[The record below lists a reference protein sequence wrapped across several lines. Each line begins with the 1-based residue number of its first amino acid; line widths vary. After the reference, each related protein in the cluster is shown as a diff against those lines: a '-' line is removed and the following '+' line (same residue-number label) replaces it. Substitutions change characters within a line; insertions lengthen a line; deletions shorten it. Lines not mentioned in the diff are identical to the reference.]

1 MVEMEKKFLLKNLTK
16 IRKGRKM
23 ILEDESLLKL
33 ILSKEQNSSSR
44 SD

>member
-1 MVEMEKKFLLKNLTK
+1 MVEMEKNVLLKNLTK
-16 IRKGRKM
+16 IRKGCKK

-33 ILSKEQNSSSR
+33 ILSKEKDSSSG